1 VLYNPEQMKNDLKGK
16 NILFI
21 GGCGGI
27 GKIASRLLLQEG
39 VNLSITTLPDNPN
52 IDENKKFF
60 EKIIQESHSL
70 AKFQI
75 IKTDITIPD
84 HLTRL
89 IKTAKET
96 FGNIDHLVITAG
108 VSHLGKL
115 LDVSREEWDLVFD
128 TNVWGVLH
136 AIQEIAPHLEKGA
149 KIVVIG
155 SDVGLGK
162 PSHDIPLYSISKV
175 ALHSIIMLLAQEL
188 PERGISICGIAPYN
202 TPPGMRI
209 VYRKEDDK
217 LLCEPEDCNT
227 PDWGN
232 LPPTGKFIDVETL
245 AKTIFF
251 LLQASE
257 DFNGT
262 IIPITGGY
270 GLTVS

>member
-1 VLYNPEQMKNDLKGK
+1 MKSELRGK
-16 NILFI
+16 HILFI

-27 GKIASRLLLQEG
+27 GSVASRSLLQEG
-39 VNLSITTLPDNPN
+39 ANLSITTLPDNPN
-52 IDENKKFF
+52 NNAKRSFF
-60 EKIIQESHSL
+60 EKTVKESQSS

-75 IKTDITIPD
+75 IETDITID
-84 HLTRL
+84 EHLRRL
-89 IKTAKET
+89 INTAEET
-96 FGNIDHLVITAG
+96 LGIIDHLVITAG

-136 AIQEIAPHLEKGA
+136 SIQEITPHLKKGA

-162 PSHDIPLYSISKV
+162 PSHDIPLYSISKG

-202 TPPGMRI
+202 TPPGMSK
-209 VYRKEDDK
+209 VYRKKDGR
-217 LLCEPEDCNT
+217 LLCEAENCNT

-232 LPPTGKFIDVETL
+232 LPPTGRFIDVETL
-245 AKTIFF
+245 ARTIVF